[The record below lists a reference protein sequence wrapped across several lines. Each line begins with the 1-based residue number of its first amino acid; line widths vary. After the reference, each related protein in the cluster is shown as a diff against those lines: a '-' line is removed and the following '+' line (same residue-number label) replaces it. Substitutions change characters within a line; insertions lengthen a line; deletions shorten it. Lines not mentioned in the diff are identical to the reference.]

1 MQEVLD
7 TQNIAIANR
16 SDARKERLDATAVW
30 ERIGTATR
38 VVVAKG
44 KRVETF
50 VLTEDAQDAILKA
63 VMGRSGNLRAP
74 TVQIAD
80 VFYVGYNDALYAGI
94 PLSPEAIHVP

>member
-50 VLTEDAQDAILKA
+50 VPTEDAQDAILKA

-94 PLSPEAIHVP
+94 PLSPEATHVP

>member
-7 TQNIAIANR
+7 TQNVAIATR
-16 SDARKERLDATAVW
+16 SDARKEKLDATAVW
-30 ERIGTATR
+30 ERLGNATR

-50 VLTEDAQDAILKA
+50 VPTEDAQDAILKA

-74 TVQIAD
+74 TLQIAD
-80 VFYVGYNDALYAGI
+80 VFYVGYNDALYAEG
-94 PLSPEAIHVP
+94 PFN

>member
-30 ERIGTATR
+30 ERIGAATR

-50 VLTEDAQDAILKA
+50 VPTEDAQDAILKA

-80 VFYVGYNDALYAGI
+80 VFYVGYNDALYADI
-94 PLSPEAIHVP
+94 PLSPEAIHGP

>member
-7 TQNIAIANR
+7 TQNIAVANQ
-16 SDARKERLDATAVW
+16 SDARKEKLDATAVW
-30 ERIGTATR
+30 ERLGTAAR

-44 KRVETF
+44 KRIETF
-50 VLTEDAQDAILKA
+50 VPTEDAQDSILKA

-80 VFYVGYNDALYAGI
+80 VFYVGYNAALYADI
-94 PLSPEAIHVP
+94 PLSTEATHGP

>member
-7 TQNIAIANR
+7 TQNVAIATR
-16 SDARKERLDATAVW
+16 SDARKEKLDATAVW
-30 ERIGTATR
+30 ERLGTAAR

-50 VLTEDAQDAILKA
+50 VPTEDAQDAILKA

-74 TVQIAD
+74 TLQIAD
-80 VFYVGYNDALYAGI
+80 VFYVGYNDVLYAEG
-94 PLSPEAIHVP
+94 PFS

>member
-7 TQNIAIANR
+7 TQNVAIATR
-16 SDARKERLDATAVW
+16 SDARKEKLDATAVW
-30 ERIGTATR
+30 ERLGNATR

-50 VLTEDAQDAILKA
+50 VPTENAQDAILKA

-74 TVQIAD
+74 TLQIAD
-80 VFYVGYNDALYAGI
+80 VFYVGYNDVLYAEG
-94 PLSPEAIHVP
+94 PFS

>member
-7 TQNIAIANR
+7 TQNIAIATR
-16 SDARKERLDATAVW
+16 SDARKEKLDATAVW
-30 ERIGTATR
+30 ERLGNAAR

-44 KRVETF
+44 KRIETF
-50 VLTEDAQDAILKA
+50 VPTENAQDAILKA

-80 VFYVGYNDALYAGI
+80 VFYVGYNDALYAED
-94 PLSPEAIHVP
+94 PFS